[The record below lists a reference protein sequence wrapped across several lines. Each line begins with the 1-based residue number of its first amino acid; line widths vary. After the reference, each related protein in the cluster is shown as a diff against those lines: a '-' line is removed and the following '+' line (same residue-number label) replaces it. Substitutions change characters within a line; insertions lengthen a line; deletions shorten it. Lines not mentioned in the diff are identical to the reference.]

1 MRSLHFETREGGVL
15 LLTLSRGKGN
25 RFDLE
30 LMQALSSAIR
40 EAARSP
46 ATRALVLTGTGR
58 YFSAGIDFRAMA
70 AARVQGRPTAE
81 RFTRAIRQVLLELWT
96 CPRPTVAAV
105 NGHAVATGFL
115 AAAACDFR
123 FVLEGDAGFGLDEL
137 SYGGGF
143 PTLALEL
150 GRHVLGRDLPR
161 VMLGAERF
169 DWRAGVRNG
178 AFTRSFDS
186 PERLVEAA
194 VGRARELGKLPRE
207 AYAQAKAQLL
217 APRVERVKAET
228 EEQRRRV
235 DAIYESEESAAA
247 MTAHMQR
254 LLPRG

>member
-30 LMQALSSAIR
+30 LMQAVSAAIR

-46 ATRALVLTGTGR
+46 ATRALVLTGAGPC
-58 YFSAGIDFRAMA
+58 FSSGIDFRAMA
-70 AARVQGRPTAE
+70 SARVQGRPAAD
-81 RFTRAIRQVLLELWT
+81 RFNRAIRQMILDLWT

-105 NGHAVATGFL
+105 NGHAVAMGFL
-115 AAAACDFR
+115 VAAACDFR
-123 FVLEGDAGFGLDEL
+123 FVLEGDAGFGLTEL
-137 SYGGGF
+137 SFGGGF
-143 PTLALEL
+143 STLALEL
-150 GRHVLGRDLPR
+150 GRHVLGRDLPQ
-161 VMLGAERF
+161 VVLGAERF

-178 AFTRSFDS
+178 AFTRSFSDA
-186 PERLVEAA
+186 EQLVEAA
-194 VGRARELGKLPRE
+194 VARARALGKLPRE

-217 APRVERVKAET
+217 AARVDRVRSES

-254 LLPRG
+254 LLQG